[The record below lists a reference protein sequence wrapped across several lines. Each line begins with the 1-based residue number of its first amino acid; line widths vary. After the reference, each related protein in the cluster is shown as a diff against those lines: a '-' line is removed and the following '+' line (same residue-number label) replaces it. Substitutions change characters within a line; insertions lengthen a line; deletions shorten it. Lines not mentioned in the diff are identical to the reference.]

1 MNQFIA
7 ENGGTM
13 IMMALM
19 FGPLYLMC
27 WTSYRQDFAKP
38 AAKKADVVT
47 TREISFDEIPES
59 VRNRL
64 NKSGE
69 KK

>member
-27 WTSYRQDFAKP
+27 WNSYRQDFAKP
-38 AAKKADVVT
+38 AKKNDVVT
-47 TREISFDEIPES
+47 TREIGFDYLPES
-59 VRNRL
+59 LRKKL
-64 NKSGE
+64 GE

>member
-1 MNQFIA
+1 MNWIN
-7 ENGGTM
+7 ENGGYI
-13 IMMALM
+13 IMMVLM

-38 AAKKADVVT
+38 AKKNDVVT
-47 TREISFDEIPES
+47 TREIGFDDLPES
-59 VRNRL
+59 LRKKL
-64 NKSGE
+64 GE

>member
-1 MNQFIA
+1 MINWIN
-7 ENGGTM
+7 ENGGTV

-27 WTSYRQDFAKP
+27 WAASRQDFAKSSV
-38 AAKKADVVT
+38 KKADVIE
-47 TREISFDEIPES
+47 TREIGFDEIPES

>member
-13 IMMALM
+13 IMMVLM

-27 WTSYRQDFAKP
+27 LTSYRQDFSKP
-38 AAKKADVVT
+38 VKKADVVET
-47 TREISFDEIPES
+47 KEISFDDIPS
-59 VRNRL
+59 AVRSRL
-64 NKSGE
+64 IAKGE